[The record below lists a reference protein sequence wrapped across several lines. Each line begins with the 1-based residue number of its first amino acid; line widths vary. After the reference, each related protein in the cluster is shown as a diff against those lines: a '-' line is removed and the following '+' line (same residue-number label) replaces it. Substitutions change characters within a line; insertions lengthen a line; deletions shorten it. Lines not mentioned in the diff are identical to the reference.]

1 MKNQD
6 PAWKEFL
13 LVEVASLCEI
23 ISLLGKHRKCKK
35 FKKKNEIQ
43 KNRIEIGKERAAGT
57 NCKCRGNEAVGS

>member
-1 MKNQD
+1 MKNRDQ
-6 PAWKEFL
+6 AWKEFS

-23 ISLLGKHRKCKK
+23 ISLLGKHRKCRKLK
-35 FKKKNEIQ
+35 RNEIQ

>member
-23 ISLLGKHRKCKK
+23 ISLVGKP
-35 FKKKNEIQ
+35 
-43 KNRIEIGKERAAGT
+43 
-57 NCKCRGNEAVGS
+57 GNVEN